1 VKLSVLPHLS
11 AHVTKF
17 ENDDLTGSLH
27 VRFPKTSAPLDARVL
42 IIDAESKDV
51 VETETV
57 QNLAEEHG
65 DVTLDFDPAKEAI
78 VFVVDPK
85 WDYPSGAAAVEGTM
99 KAWVADRCGAL
110 PSNVINVSDEEGLYP
125 ALTTAPA
132 GSAVKLAAGTFTPPI
147 REWPLPEDER
157 VGTWDTQVL
166 VRNVTLA
173 GAGQSETT
181 LAMRGDEFGSVGLTT
196 VGTVTLRDLTID
208 AGAFWG
214 VTAIA
219 AKDLILC
226 NVTVQTH
233 GADGVQFSQ
242 WPGGGDGFVGIYN
255 STILFTGSESQ
266 TGMDLYCLDESG
278 NIGAEIL
285 NSNIAGWYV
294 GVSYTNY
301 TDQTCSVSLATDCQG
316 FSNNELANVMHIE
329 CTPPNC
335 TEFVE
340 ECP

>member
-1 VKLSVLPHLS
+1 MLPHLS

-17 ENDDLTGSLH
+17 ENEDLTGSLH

-42 IIDAESKDV
+42 IIDAASKDV
-51 VETETV
+51 VESDRV
-57 QNLAEEHG
+57 RDLSQEHG
-65 DVTLDFDPAKEAI
+65 DVTLDFDPDKEAI

-85 WDYPSGAAAVEGTM
+85 WGYPSSTAAVKGIM
-99 KAWVADRCGAL
+99 KAWVVDRCGAL
-110 PSNVINVSDEEGLYP
+110 PSNVIEVSDEDDLHA

-132 GSAVKLAAGTFTPPI
+132 GSAVKLPAGTFVPSI

-173 GAGQSETT
+173 GAGQSRTT

-208 AGAFWG
+208 AGEFWG

-226 NVTVQTH
+226 NVRVQSQ
-233 GADGVQFSQ
+233 GADGIQFSQ
-242 WPGGGDGFVGIYN
+242 WPGGGDGFVGIYD
-255 STILFTGSESQ
+255 STILFTGSERHA
-266 TGMDLYCLDESG
+266 GMDLYCLDESG
-278 NIGAEIL
+278 SIGAEIL
-285 NSNIAGWYV
+285 NSNIAGWYI

-301 TDQTCSVSLATDCQG
+301 SDETCTISVATDCKG
-316 FSNNELANVMHIE
+316 FSNNELANVMHTE
-329 CTPPNC
+329 CTPPDC